1 MNRGQVKKM
10 DQFDF
15 DYFPVLFSKVKKYIQ
30 KRNME
35 LLAPHGLSSL
45 HAMYL
50 MSLFKHPEGMTRNDL
65 NDILG
70 VNKANTSRAVNDLID
85 KGYATL
91 EDCPRNAKIIISDK
105 GMELAK
111 LIKNNTRSMREKFL
125 GVLTDEEKQVI
136 RNVLR
141 KMLEVNLEGDPDNT
155 KEILK

>member
-1 MNRGQVKKM
+1 M

-15 DYFPVLFSKVKKYIQ
+15 DYLPVLFSKVRKYIQ

-45 HAMYL
+45 HAMYI
-50 MSLFKHPEGMTRNDL
+50 MSLFKHQEGMTRNEL

-70 VNKANTSRAVNDLID
+70 VNKANTSRAVNDLVE

-91 EDCPRNAKIIISDK
+91 EDCPLRRNAKIIISEK
-105 GMELAK
+105 GMELAE
-111 LIKNNTRSMREKFL
+111 LIRNNTRSMREKFFS
-125 GVLTDEEKQVI
+125 VLTDEVKHLI
-136 RNVLR
+136 RTIIL
-141 KMLEVNLEGDPDNT
+141 KMLEVNLEEDSDRE